1 MKHVKNYCIIIFLLA
16 FQAAHADIRL
26 FNYQSLKQIET
37 SYHNK
42 KFLISFWSID
52 CPACFKE
59 LALFKQ
65 LEKQYKDMNLV
76 LVNTDGPEQIDEVN
90 TIIEEYSLQGTEHW
104 IFSDSNTLRLR
115 YNIDDQWGGELPRS
129 YFYDR
134 AHNRVAVSGVIPRQ
148 SIVNWLQSN

>member
-1 MKHVKNYCIIIFLLA
+1 MKHVKHFYIIVFLLA
-16 FQAAHADIRL
+16 FQTANADIRL

-37 SYHNK
+37 SYHNE

-59 LALFKQ
+59 LSLFKQ
-65 LEKQYKDMNLV
+65 LEKQHKDMNLV
-76 LVNTDGPEQIDEVN
+76 LVNTDGPGQINEVN
-90 TIIEEYSLQGTEHW
+90 NIIKEYSLQGSEHW

-115 YNIDDQWGGELPRS
+115 YNIDDQWAGELPRT

-134 AHNRVAVSGVIPRQ
+134 THNRVAVSGLISRQ
-148 SIVNWLQSN
+148 SIVNWLQAN